1 MKIIPISCDEK
12 GNVRLDEIK
21 EHQEES
27 IRSEMERLINYD
39 LSKKLLSFDYK
50 RVIEGVV
57 QVIKLSKDL
66 TYQSQMR

>member
-1 MKIIPISCDEK
+1 
-12 GNVRLDEIK
+12 LDEIK